1 MLQSSWNRKKGV
13 KKRIAVDIENLIDI
27 MDCSD
32 RIYEGIYRP
41 CNYIFD
47 GGKMRTLIIIFVGL
61 MLIVPCWGWT
71 IYVDD
76 NAVALSVTKLGA
88 QPSASTKEEADK
100 FLKSQA
106 N

>member
-61 MLIVPCWGWT
+61 ML
-71 IYVDD
+71 
-76 NAVALSVTKLGA
+76 LGA
-88 QPSASTKEEADK
+88 QPSASTKEEVDK